1 MAVLVH
7 WQFCAALAE
16 FLLFMPHSM
25 VEYPFSFPLL
35 PTLHLPLS
43 LSRSF
48 VLCAF
53 CPVCRLVDILKNWL
67 ISLGNMQIA
76 RSSLNWVKYAHKQV
90 RVESI

>member
-35 PTLHLPLS
+35 PTLHLPLPLS
-43 LSRSF
+43 LFRPVCVLSRVSF
-48 VLCAF
+48 GRHFEKLA
-53 CPVCRLVDILKNWL
+53 D
-67 ISLGNMQIA
+67 IA
-76 RSSLNWVKYAHKQV
+76 RQYANSP
-90 RVESI
+90 ELT